1 MGDMTEEMGELNMD
15 QAASIW
21 KNVLNPAQLQ
31 QLGISG
37 KDNKENQKPERM
49 AKRLKADKTKTDRH
63 QQMPIQPK
71 GSQQELLQLMGKMI
85 LRQEDTL
92 NSMLTEHQFLV
103 HVNVGNGSILPEL
116 IQVTQAWKAGNSP
129 TKDPLRHQL
138 ALTMMTTL
146 RDRMQNLSQSQD
158 KDDVVKECWRLH
170 ILDQNMEMPYLR
182 WNPKAQQLEPTTDKR
197 LKVAEVLKH
206 LEGVIRL
213 MDDSATTVRF
223 HSLKRMAD
231 TPTQATP
238 WLWTVSSR
246 TSPELWHQVKF
257 LTFHSCWL
265 LVQCRVKCH
274 SMQRSNLAQ
283 QLSKML

>member
-1 MGDMTEEMGELNMD
+1 MADMTEEMGELNMD

-21 KNVLNPAQLQ
+21 RNVLSPVQLQ
-31 QLGISG
+31 QLGLSAN
-37 KDNKENQKPERM
+37 NKENQEPDRT
-49 AKRLKADKTKTDRH
+49 AKRLKADKSKAVKDK
-63 QQMPIQPK
+63 QLPIQPK
-71 GSQQELLQLMGKMI
+71 CSQQELLQLMGKLI

-103 HVNVGNGSILPEL
+103 HVNIGQGSIIPDL
-116 IQVTQAWKAGNSP
+116 IKVTQTWETGNSP
-129 TKDPLRHQL
+129 SKDPLRHQL
-138 ALTMMTTL
+138 AQTMMTAL
-146 RDRMQNLSQSQD
+146 KDRVQNLSLSLD

-170 ILDQNMEMPYLR
+170 ILDQNMEMPYLK
-182 WNPKAQQLEPTTDKR
+182 WNQQAQQLEPTTDKR

-206 LEGVIRL
+206 LEGMARL
-213 MDDSATTVRF
+213 MADSATTVRF
-223 HSLKRMAD
+223 HSMRRMTD

-246 TSPELWHQVKF
+246 TSPELWHQIKF

-274 SMQRSNLAQ
+274 SMQRSTLAQ